1 MDNFFTGSH
10 ANIAHHFGKPNFE
23 LIRHDI
29 VEPILLEARART
41 ARRGVVV
48 PWTSGASATFPRRAR
63 RPGCSVPPARVCVRV
78 LTRPTWPSSPPP
90 SHLVTG

>member
-29 VEPILLEARART
+29 VEPILLEARARR
-41 ARRGVVV
+41 AI
-48 PWTSGASATFPRRAR
+48 TSGCLPPALRLCGSPQSATGGAPGRHLLRA
-63 RPGCSVPPARVCVRV
+63 PPV
-78 LTRPTWPSSPPP
+78 
-90 SHLVTG
+90 

>member
-41 ARRGVVV
+41 AGRGGPGHSQPGHFV
-48 PWTSGASATFPRRAR
+48 PRGARATAAVCRPR
-63 RPGCSVPPARVCVRV
+63 VPPASVSV
-78 LTRPTWPSSPPP
+78 L
-90 SHLVTG
+90 